1 MNNEETTTIDL
12 SNSDYTINGDG
23 TYYFSGTGSHAIRVT
38 GGNPNIY
45 RMQQDA
51 DWEAGAEHKYGISI
65 E

>member
-1 MNNEETTTIDL
+1 MTKSIR
-12 SNSDYTINGDG
+12 YQINDDR
-23 TYYFSGTGSHAIRVT
+23 TYYFSGTAGHDIRVT
-38 GGNPNIY
+38 GGKPNVY